1 MADRIFISELAQ
13 AESVNDELMFVG
25 DNGEKTNKVNASQIK
40 DYILGNINP
49 DDFGTVKSVNNKLP
63 DENGNISLEIPRATN
78 PNLLDN
84 WYFLNPVNQKGFS
97 SEAANGSTYTIDR
110 WVKSGYTTGVLS
122 VAENGFTI
130 DSTATTTSSQNRIR
144 QFIEAKLPSGTY
156 TLSVL
161 IPEITGEA
169 DIRLGNS
176 SNGLIANKEVA
187 GVGLHT
193 LTFDSDDIYS
203 VSLGA
208 FGGNSVT
215 FAAVKLEAGDQQ
227 TLAHQNEDGE
237 WVLNEVPDYAKELAK
252 CQRYQLR
259 VGYAPGSSSSTPVG
273 IGFAYSTTSVRV
285 FIPTPV
291 TMRTTPAIEYMG
303 SNTIATLRV
312 RGNAKTLDIES
323 ATVTIYNNG
332 VMLNATVSGA
342 VTNELYALVPTVTAG
357 FILNANL

>member
-13 AESVNDELMFVG
+13 AESVNGDLMFVG
-25 DNGEKTNKVNASQIK
+25 DDGEKTNKVKASQIA
-40 DYILGNINP
+40 DYVKNNLGNI
-49 DDFGTVKSVNNKLP
+49 GSVKSVNNVLP
-63 DENGNISLEIPRATN
+63 DENGNIELPIVN

-110 WVKSGYTTGVLS
+110 WVRSGYTTGVLS
-122 VAENGFTI
+122 VTENGFKI
-130 DSTATTTSSQNRIR
+130 DSTATTTNGQNRIR
-144 QFIEAKLPSGTY
+144 QFIETKLPYGTY

-161 IPEITGEA
+161 ISEITGEA
-169 DIRLGNS
+169 DIRFGKT
-176 SNGLIANKEVA
+176 NGDLITYKKVN

-193 LTFDSDDIYS
+193 LTITSDDIYTIS
-203 VSLGA
+203 IGA
-208 FGGNSVT
+208 FNGNSAT
-215 FAAVKLEAGDQQ
+215 FAAVKFEIGDKQ

-291 TMRTTPAIEYMG
+291 TMRTTPAIEYTG
-303 SNTIATLRV
+303 NNTITTLKV

-323 ATVTIYNNG
+323 VTVTTYNNG

-342 VTNELYALVPTVTAG
+342 VVNELYALVPTMTAG

>member
-63 DENGNISLEIPRATN
+63 DENGNIELPIIN
-78 PNLLDN
+78 PNFLDN
-84 WYFLNPVNQKGFS
+84 WHFLNPVNQKGFS

-110 WVKSGYTTGVLS
+110 WVRSGYTTGVLS
-122 VAENGFTI
+122 VTENGFKI
-130 DSTATTTSSQNRIR
+130 DSTATTTNGQNRIR

-161 IPEITGEA
+161 ISEITGEA

-176 SNGLIANKEVA
+176 SNGLIASKDIS

-208 FGGNSVT
+208 FNGNSVT
-215 FAAVKLEAGDQQ
+215 FTAVKLEAGDKQ
-227 TLAHQNEDGE
+227 TLAYQNEDGE

-273 IGFAYSTTSVRV
+273 IGFAYSTTSVRI

-291 TMRTTPAIEYMG
+291 TMRTTPAIEYTG
-303 SNTIATLRV
+303 NNTIATLKL

-323 ATVTIYNNG
+323 VTVTTYNNG

-342 VTNELYALVPTVTAG
+342 VVNELYALVPTMTAG